1 MNRDDQSDTV
11 KEMYRSKLSVP
22 SLDIV
27 YFARMRNG
35 FDDAIQNREDFQGT
49 FDNSRGSQSEQI
61 SALEDALSDDL
72 DFVMAVPIRTEAVA
86 PIVKRANEQGIPFIA
101 VDRNVTGA
109 DPATYVASD
118 NVRLGRRSVS
128 LLHDS
133 MRRVWAKDEYNIV
146 ELKGT
151 QGASVTDERHEGGMA
166 AIADTDIEVIGSEL
180 GQFAVEEAADVT
192 ADLIDRHGEDIDGI
206 YAHNDLM
213 ALGAHRA
220 LADSDLQEVP
230 ISGIDGSEEWVELFE
245 EHDHYGTIAQLP
257 ERMIQTA
264 IDIGIRA
271 AQGEQLQTYCRI
283 EGLEVTAA
291 NATAYLDE
299 YF

>member
-1 MNRDDQSDTV
+1 MNGDDQSETAV
-11 KEMYRSKLSVP
+11 EMYKSTLSVP

-35 FDDAIQNREDFQGT
+35 FEDAIRTREDFRGS
-49 FDNSRGSQSEQI
+49 FSNSRGSQSEQI
-61 SALEDALSDDL
+61 SVLEDALSSDL
-72 DFVMAVPIRTEAVA
+72 DFVMAVPIRKEAVA
-86 PIVKRANEQGIPFIA
+86 PIVKAASDRDIPFVA

-128 LLHDS
+128 QLHDS
-133 MRRVWAKDEYNIV
+133 MRQLWEKDPYNIV
-146 ELKGT
+146 ELQGT
-151 QGASVTDERHEGGMA
+151 QGASVTEERHEGGMA
-166 AIADTDIEVIGSEL
+166 ALDGRDIDVIGSEP
-180 GQFAVEEAADVT
+180 GQFAVDEAADVT
-192 ADLIDRHGEDIDGI
+192 ADLIDRHGDDIDGI

-220 LADSDLQEVP
+220 LADSDLEDVP
-230 ISGIDGSEEWVELFE
+230 ISGIDGSREWVELFE
-245 EHDHYGTIAQLP
+245 DNEQYGTIAQLP

-264 IDIGIRA
+264 IDLGIRA
-271 AQGEQLQTYCRI
+271 AQGEQLEEYCRI

-291 NATAYLDE
+291 NAADYLAE